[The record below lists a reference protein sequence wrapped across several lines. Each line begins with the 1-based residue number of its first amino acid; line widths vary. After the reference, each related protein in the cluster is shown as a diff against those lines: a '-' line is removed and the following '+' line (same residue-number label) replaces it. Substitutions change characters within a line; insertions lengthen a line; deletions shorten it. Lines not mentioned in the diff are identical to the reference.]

1 MNRAL
6 VVLNGEDSDESML
19 DEAAQYAAGADAEL
33 VTLML
38 ITENEWENDREVLK
52 TIADEEHTSYDN
64 QTAEGY
70 AKTRADNIVK
80 KALAGRSVPV
90 EPFGVVIEDGERA
103 DSILEIAEEH
113 NCDHVFLHG
122 RRRSPAGKAI
132 FGDTAQAVILNFD
145 GYVTVST
152 IS

>member
-1 MNRAL
+1 MDRAL
-6 VVLNGEDSDESML
+6 VVLNGEDSDEAML
-19 DEAAQYAAGADAEL
+19 GEAAQYAAGADAEL
-33 VTLML
+33 LTLML
-38 ITENEWENDREVLK
+38 ITEEEWENDQGILN
-52 TIADEEHTSYDN
+52 TIANEEHTSYEN
-64 QTAEGY
+64 QTSKGY
-70 AKTRADNIVK
+70 AETRADNIAK
-80 KALAGRSVPV
+80 KALTGRSVSF
-90 EPFGVVIEDGERA
+90 EPLGAVIEDGERA
-103 DSILEIAEEH
+103 DGILEIAEEH